1 MLQTNELTVIALRC
15 KNECWNKYIKLIY
28 KIKAYFFMN
37 AVFKDNGMCLVVW
50 SFLKEEQLEHSEVLE
65 QLS

>member
-15 KNECWNKYIKLIY
+15 KNECWNKEIKLIN

-37 AVFKDNGMCLVVW
+37 AVF
-50 SFLKEEQLEHSEVLE
+50 
-65 QLS
+65 